1 MYIIYGNIWSKNQV
15 LYNIKNYI
23 NHKNNNHCVNNDFA
37 NTFLAAQMR
46 SVTLAGSLEF

>member
-1 MYIIYGNIWSKNQV
+1 MIYRNTCSKNYA

-23 NHKNNNHCVNNDFA
+23 NYKNSNDCVNNDFA

-46 SVTLAGSLEF
+46 LMTLAGSPEF